1 VKLRSC
7 ALVAVVSLVLLTACN
22 DNDANAARGD
32 VLRNLSH
39 EVITPAYT
47 RLGQSTE
54 QLAQTTAALCDAP
67 SAEARR
73 AAQDAWEQ
81 AWSAWNRTRAF
92 RFGPI
97 VEADAAADIAFMV
110 DTDKVD
116 ELLDAP
122 GQEGEPLTPEALE
135 AKGADVRGLGAVE
148 HLLFT
153 GDALDPAAC
162 AYAAAAA
169 ELVADSAGGVAD
181 AWAEP
186 SDDAPAFRDQLAEPG
201 AGGRYLNA
209 QAAVG
214 DLVNGI
220 SMALTDAAREL
231 ANAEAAP
238 PGGRETVGTHGGSRV
253 RDALWSVRAG
263 YFGST
268 DGTDGDGLS
277 DLVADVSETADE
289 RVRDLL
295 DQAEQQVSTFP
306 DSLDD
311 ADADT
316 LTDAYDA
323 VRNAGTIVRAEVAS
337 ELGVTISLGDA
348 DGDS

>member
-1 VKLRSC
+1 VKLRSG
-7 ALVAVVSLVLLTACN
+7 ALLAIASLIAFSACN
-22 DNDANAARGD
+22 DNDANAARED
-32 VLRNLSH
+32 VLRNLSY
-39 EVITPAYT
+39 EVITPAYVQ
-47 RLGQSTE
+47 LGRSTE
-54 QLAQTTAALCDAP
+54 QLEQATQELCDAP
-67 SAEARR
+67 SPEARR

-110 DTDKVD
+110 DTEKVD
-116 ELLDAP
+116 ELLETP
-122 GQEGEPLTPEALE
+122 GEPLTADALSD
-135 AKGADVRGLGAVE
+135 KGADVRGLGAIE

-153 GDALDPAAC
+153 RDPLDPATC
-162 AYAAAAA
+162 AYAAAAT
-169 ELVADSAGGVAD
+169 ELVGNSAHDVAVAWTEPGADV
-181 AWAEP
+181 
-186 SDDAPAFRDQLAEPG
+186 PAFSDQLAEPG
-201 AGGRYLNA
+201 EGGRYLNA

-220 SMALTDAAREL
+220 SMALTESAREL

-238 PGGRETVGTHGGSRV
+238 PGERESVGTHGGSRV
-253 RDALWSVRAG
+253 RDALWSVRVS
-263 YFGST
+263 YSGST
-268 DGTDGDGLS
+268 DGTDGDGVG
-277 DLVADVSETADE
+277 DLVADVSATADE
-289 RVRDLL
+289 RVRGLL
-295 DQAEQQVSTFP
+295 EQAERQVSTFP

-311 ADADT
+311 AEADA
-316 LTDAYDA
+316 LTDAYNA